1 MRTGN
6 RAAMATEITT
16 QPAASVELEQ
26 SLPGKRAIVTGG
38 SSGIGAAIAR
48 AFSEHGA
55 EVGLIA
61 RREERLREIESEL
74 PGRTASK
81 AADVADGEAIHA
93 AVDQLAQELGGLD
106 ILVNDAGF
114 THHVFTDTDSDE
126 AERLWDE
133 VVDANL
139 KGAFLAS
146 HAAAPHLSRPGGRII
161 NISSIAA
168 YTGGSQP
175 GGLAYAAAK
184 SGLIGL
190 TYALARELSPQGI
203 TANAIAPGFIP
214 QTGFFGPDGV
224 DEDRIKAV
232 SERTPAGR
240 PGEPEDIAGAAVYLA
255 SDAASFVTGQVIQVN
270 GGWEFGR

>member
-1 MRTGN
+1 
-6 RAAMATEITT
+6 MATETT
-16 QPAASVELEQ
+16 AGAPGAVQVEQ

-48 AFSEHGA
+48 ALSEHGA
-55 EVGLIA
+55 SVGLVA
-61 RREERLREIESEL
+61 RGEEHLRETASQL
-74 PGRTASK
+74 PGESFHR
-81 AADVADGEAIHA
+81 AADVGDREAIRA
-93 AVDQLAQELGGLD
+93 AVDGLSEELGGLD
-106 ILVNDAGF
+106 VIVNDAGG
-114 THHVFTDTDSDE
+114 TRYVFTDTDPGE
-126 AERLWDE
+126 AEEIWDE
-133 VVDANL
+133 VVDTNL

-184 SGLIGL
+184 SGVLGL

-214 QTGFFGPDGV
+214 ETGFFGPDGV
-224 DEDRIKAV
+224 DEDRINAV
-232 SERTPAGR
+232 SEQTPAGR
-240 PGEPEDIAGAAVYLA
+240 PGEPDDIAGAAVYLA
-255 SDAASFVTGQVIQVN
+255 SDAASFITGQVIQVN
-270 GGWEFGR
+270 GGWNFGR

>member
-1 MRTGN
+1 
-6 RAAMATEITT
+6 MATQITSEET
-16 QPAASVELEQ
+16 RSLDVEM

-61 RREERLREIESEL
+61 RGEERLRDVESGL
-74 PGRTASK
+74 PGRAISR
-81 AADVADGEAIHA
+81 AADVSDRHAIHG
-93 AVDQLAQELGGLD
+93 AVGELAEELGGLD

-114 THHVFTDTDSDE
+114 THYVFTDTDSDE

-139 KGAFLAS
+139 KGTFLAS
-146 HAAAPHLSRPGGRII
+146 HAAAPHMSRPGGRII

-168 YTGGSQP
+168 NTGGSQP

-184 SGLIGL
+184 AGVIGL

-203 TANAIAPGFIP
+203 TANAIAPGFVP
-214 QTGFFGPDGV
+214 TTGFFGGKV
-224 DEDRIKAV
+224 DEERIRAV
-232 SERTPAGR
+232 SEQTPLGR
-240 PGEPEDIAGAAVYLA
+240 PGQPEDVAGAAVYLA
-255 SDAASFVTGQVIQVN
+255 SDAAAFVTGQVIQVN
-270 GGWEFGR
+270 GGWNFGR

>member
-1 MRTGN
+1 
-6 RAAMATEITT
+6 MATEVTGEQTGSI
-16 QPAASVELEQ
+16 AVEE

-61 RREERLREIESEL
+61 RRADRLRDTESEL
-74 PGRTASK
+74 PGRALSR
-81 AADVADGEAIHA
+81 AADVGDREAIHG
-93 AVDQLAQELGGLD
+93 AVDELAEELGGLD

-114 THHVFTDTDSDE
+114 THYVFTDTEPDE

-146 HAAAPHLSRPGGRII
+146 HAAASHLSRPGGRLI

-168 YTGGSQP
+168 YTGGSRP

-184 SGLIGL
+184 SGVIGL
-190 TYALARELSPQGI
+190 TLALARELSPQGI
-203 TANAIAPGFIP
+203 TANAIAPGFVP
-214 QTGFFGPDGV
+214 QTGFFGEDGV
-224 DEDRIKAV
+224 PDDHVEAI
-232 SERTPAGR
+232 SGETPMGR
-240 PGEPEDIAGAAVYLA
+240 PGAPEDIAGAAVYLA
-255 SDAASFVTGQVIQVN
+255 SDAAAFVTGQVIQVN
-270 GGWEFGR
+270 GGWNFGR